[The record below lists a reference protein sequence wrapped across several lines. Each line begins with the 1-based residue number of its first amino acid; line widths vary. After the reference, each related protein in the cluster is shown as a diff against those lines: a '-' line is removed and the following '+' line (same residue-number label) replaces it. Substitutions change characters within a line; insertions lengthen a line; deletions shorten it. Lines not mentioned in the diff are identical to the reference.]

1 MKKPLAVRLFEKTER
16 TLHLHTYQLE
26 MALALGILIATAL
39 ISQKGWIEWIGV
51 VAVFISFGHMTLSDR
66 LAEREAVLHKS
77 RIRKNVHTM
86 LNAYLVSK
94 EILWFA
100 YFILVG
106 AWSALTGVILFLAY
120 PLWRRYWKKYHHT
133 KTSVS

>member
-1 MKKPLAVRLFEKTER
+1 
-16 TLHLHTYQLE
+16 
-26 MALALGILIATAL
+26 MALALGILVTTAL

-66 LAEREAVLHKS
+66 LAEREVALHKS
-77 RIRKNVHTM
+77 RIRKNVHTL

-120 PLWRRYWKKYHHT
+120 PLWRRYWKKHHHI
-133 KTSVS
+133 KTGVR